1 MLLFIATG
9 FGIPHPKNSKK
20 MVAIFNNA
28 SKDVGFVVHNI
39 RRRRSAPGDD
49 DFNLDLE
56 ETLLDMNEDTMQ
68 LAMKDEAKALPQNDE
83 AKAKEAKQDNDDSG
97 VNFKRK
103 VWIAW
108 KESLD
113 NLGLDLD
120 DFNLGEKVLDMNEES
135 LELAMEDEEDGVQTA
150 QAMVKNATSFL
161 LIGILIC
168 RRRSRR

>member
-1 MLLFIATG
+1 MLILLFIAIG

-39 RRRRSAPGDD
+39 RSRRSAPGDD

-56 ETLLDMNEDTMQ
+56 ENLLDMNEDTMQ
-68 LAMKDEAKALPQNDE
+68 LAMKDEAKALPQNKDL
-83 AKAKEAKQDNDDSG
+83 KKVAKQDNDDSG

-103 VWIAW
+103 GDVD
-108 KESLD
+108 S
-113 NLGLDLD
+113 
-120 DFNLGEKVLDMNEES
+120 FNLGEKVLDMNEET
-135 LELAMEDEEDGVQTA
+135 LELAMEEEEEDGVQTA

-161 LIGILIC
+161 
-168 RRRSRR
+168 

>member
-1 MLLFIATG
+1 MRRSVLMLLFIATG
-9 FGIPHPKNSKK
+9 FGMPYTKNSKK

-56 ETLLDMNEDTMQ
+56 ENLLDMNEDTMQ

-83 AKAKEAKQDNDDSG
+83 TKAKEDNDDSG

-103 VWIAW
+103 
-108 KESLD
+108 
-113 NLGLDLD
+113 GDLD
-120 DFNLGEKVLDMNEES
+120 SFNLGEKVLEMNEET
-135 LELAMEDEEDGVQTA
+135 LELAMEVEEEDGVQTA

-161 LIGILIC
+161 KIGILIC

>member
-1 MLLFIATG
+1 MRRSVLMLLFIATG
-9 FGIPHPKNSKK
+9 FGMPYTKNSKK

-56 ETLLDMNEDTMQ
+56 ENLLDMNEDTMQ

-83 AKAKEAKQDNDDSG
+83 TKAKEAKEDNDESG

-103 VWIAW
+103 GDVD
-108 KESLD
+108 S
-113 NLGLDLD
+113 
-120 DFNLGEKVLDMNEES
+120 FNLGEKVLDMNEET
-135 LELAMEDEEDGVQTA
+135 LELAMEEEEEEDGVHIA
-150 QAMVKNATSFL
+150 QAMVTNATTFL
-161 LIGILIC
+161 WIGILIC

>member
-9 FGIPHPKNSKK
+9 FGMPYPKNSKK

-28 SKDVGFVVHNI
+28 SNDVGFVVHNI

-56 ETLLDMNEDTMQ
+56 ENLLDMNEDTMQ
-68 LAMKDEAKALPQNDE
+68 LAMKDEAKALPQNKDL
-83 AKAKEAKQDNDDSG
+83 KKVAKQDNDDSG

-103 VWIAW
+103 GDVD
-108 KESLD
+108 S
-113 NLGLDLD
+113 
-120 DFNLGEKVLDMNEES
+120 FNLGEKVLEMNEET
-135 LELAMEDEEDGVQTA
+135 LELAMEEEEEEEDGVQTA

-161 LIGILIC
+161 
-168 RRRSRR
+168 

>member
-1 MLLFIATG
+1 MRRTVLILLFIATG
-9 FGIPHPKNSKK
+9 FGLPSNKSSKK

-56 ETLLDMNEDTMQ
+56 ENLLDMNEDTMQ
-68 LAMKDEAKALPQNDE
+68 LAMKDEAKALPQNKDL
-83 AKAKEAKQDNDDSG
+83 KKVAKQDNDDSG

-103 VWIAW
+103 
-108 KESLD
+108 
-113 NLGLDLD
+113 GDLD
-120 DFNLGEKVLDMNEES
+120 SFNLGEKVLEMNEET
-135 LELAMEDEEDGVQTA
+135 LELAMEEEEEEDGVQTA

-161 LIGILIC
+161 
-168 RRRSRR
+168 

>member
-9 FGIPHPKNSKK
+9 FGMPYTKNSKK

-56 ETLLDMNEDTMQ
+56 ENLLDMNEDTMQ
-68 LAMKDEAKALPQNDE
+68 LAMKDEAKALPQNKDL
-83 AKAKEAKQDNDDSG
+83 KKVAKQDNDDSG

-103 VWIAW
+103 
-108 KESLD
+108 
-113 NLGLDLD
+113 GDLD
-120 DFNLGEKVLDMNEES
+120 SFNLGEKVLDMNEET
-135 LELAMEDEEDGVQTA
+135 LELAMEEEEEDGVQTA
-150 QAMVKNATSFL
+150 QAMVKTATSFL
-161 LIGILIC
+161 
-168 RRRSRR
+168 